1 MFSRQLYESITR
13 GIRFGCYRNIIGEK
27 GVILLGHIKDDVIE
41 NVITNFST
49 NKHISNLKKFKF
61 LENIEDVM
69 IGRPFLDIFK
79 EDILSYARKYR
90 IPYLLNTT
98 PDWSNRGKFRN
109 KFIHAFKDQ
118 YGLQGID
125 LIMRS
130 ANDINSLSNI
140 VIKMV
145 IKPLL
150 EKFIN
155 TNNIILN
162 DDLISN
168 RYIVYTIFEKYFHS
182 KGISTA
188 SIKSI
193 NNILDNMPCS
203 RRFKIKKNYDLY
215 VNDYNITISQ
225 QVSEL

>member
-1 MFSRQLYESITR
+1 
-13 GIRFGCYRNIIGEK
+13 
-27 GVILLGHIKDDVIE
+27 
-41 NVITNFST
+41 
-49 NKHISNLKKFKF
+49 
-61 LENIEDVM
+61 
-69 IGRPFLDIFK
+69 
-79 EDILSYARKYR
+79 
-90 IPYLLNTT
+90 
-98 PDWSNRGKFRN
+98 
-109 KFIHAFKDQ
+109 
-118 YGLQGID
+118 
-125 LIMRS
+125 
-130 ANDINSLSNI
+130 
-140 VIKMV
+140 MV

-193 NNILDNMPCS
+193 NNILDNMPCI